1 MDPDL
6 YSIVSGD
13 DATADAQAK
22 AMAKALRRQNAY
34 AVMGGTSPINA
45 VRQQSPGL
53 MKDAFQREDRL
64 SEMPRQRL
72 TQSMLQAQSSRINE
86 EQADRNDPAMAGVYQ
101 GFASG
106 NDDAMNAAAKGMR
119 PGNFPQW
126 AGLVEKRRASQ
137 DAGKMRLLMSQ
148 QVAAQKAAQT
158 TSLSPKALDMAARE
172 YATKGDFTKMG
183 NRALSIYAPE
193 IMNRAIELFPDL
205 NVADQRGSYQAK
217 ATALNKMEQM
227 ANAVQAF
234 ERTASKNMEMIEG
247 YLSKIPDG
255 GGSFVN
261 KPMRAL
267 AGGTG
272 DVNVAGFMAAMLP
285 VQSEAARILSTANL
299 AGQLTD
305 ESRREMQK
313 VLDPSATPNQI
324 REALKVLR
332 QDFSNR
338 LASNKQQ
345 IGILRSEMGS
355 APGQQQAPPGAT
367 PGAPPPASNL
377 AQKYGL

>member
-1 MDPDL
+1 
-6 YSIVSGD
+6 
-13 DATADAQAK
+13 
-22 AMAKALRRQNAY
+22 MAKMMAAALRRQNAY
-34 AVMGGTSPINA
+34 ATLGGTSPINA
-45 VRQQSPGL
+45 VRQQSPAL
-53 MKDAFQREDRL
+53 MKDGWQREDRL

-72 TQSMLQAQSSRINE
+72 TQALMQAQSSRLQE
-86 EQADRNDPAMAGVYQ
+86 DQADRHDPALSGVYQ

-106 NDDAMNAAAKGMR
+106 NDEAMNSAAKGMR

-137 DAGKMRLLMSQ
+137 DAVKQRALTSQ
-148 QVAAQKAAQT
+148 MLANQKASLAPE
-158 TSLSPKALDMAARE
+158 LSPAALDMAARE
-172 YATKGDFTKMG
+172 YAIKGDFTKMG
-183 NRALSIYAPE
+183 NRALSVFAPQ
-193 IMNRAIELFPDL
+193 IMNRAAAMFPDL

-234 ERTASKNMEMIEG
+234 ERTASNNMNMIEG
-247 YLSKIPDG
+247 YLAKIPDG
-255 GGSFVN
+255 GGSFIN
-261 KPMRAL
+261 RPMRAL

-313 VLDPSATPNQI
+313 VLDPNATPNQI
-324 REALKVLR
+324 REAMKVLR
-332 QDFSNR
+332 QDFANR

-345 IGILRSEMGS
+345 IGILRSEMG
-355 APGQQQAPPGAT
+355 ATPGQQQQPGMPGPEAPAAPRKLRYNPAT
-367 PGAPPPASNL
+367 
-377 AQKYGL
+377 QQVE